1 MTNEQIEGRRR
12 KAEIDLVIAINESDQ
27 VLDVA
32 PAADILAHIVGHR
45 PKVLTG
51 DPRQVVGD
59 YPKVNVI
66 DLYRADGEVL
76 VLVVGNDWRDLTLRP
91 TGEYA
96 DLEQLRARIQVVVD
110 RRMDE
115 IPPSTLGP
123 MRLHPPVA
131 ENWDE
136 YLAETRGLV
145 TGTSATFHG
154 PDPFDRRG
162 WFHNTFVHGGNP

>member
-1 MTNEQIEGRRR
+1 MINEQIEGRRR
-12 KAEIDLVIAINESDQ
+12 EAKSDLVIAINESDQ

-32 PAADILAHIVGHR
+32 PAADILDHIVGHR
-45 PKVLTG
+45 PKVPTK
-51 DPRQVVGD
+51 DPRQVAGD
-59 YPKVNVI
+59 EPEFNVI

-76 VLVVGNDWRDLTLRP
+76 ELVVGNDWHDLTLRP
-91 TGEYA
+91 TGRYA
-96 DLEQLRARIQVVVD
+96 DLEQLRTRIQDVVD
-110 RRMDE
+110 QRMEE
-115 IPPSTLGP
+115 IPPSSLGP

-131 ENWDE
+131 EDWDG

-145 TGTSATFHG
+145 TGTSATFSG